1 MQEQLQI
8 NKDLTQKIVTI
19 SDDEH
24 ETPEE
29 SETVPDFVN
38 EVEPITD
45 SVNPWMRSRIPQEEP
60 EISCITPDKP
70 QTSEEEEEKE
80 ERNEEEELLADF
92 QRRRMLRQTEDEDLI
107 PTAAEEQ
114 STRANRTLN
123 YAIVYSH
130 EFRMNKRILL
140 YNE

>member
-140 YNE
+140 YE